1 MPFTLRSEGHFAW
14 AIKMVK
20 QQVGSVSRK
29 IRRTGTLGLFMAF
42 CILQSAQAASDPLQ
56 LPALMSS
63 KASTALLLSVA
74 QAGSR
79 LVAVGEHGVINYSDN
94 LGKTWTQSKVPVSV
108 TLTAVFFSDAKT
120 GWAAGH
126 DGVVLATQDAG
137 QTWEKRFDGN
147 QANALMLAEAKSNIN
162 ALRSDDAAKQAAAE
176 NAQADVEAG
185 AKFGPSRPLLGVWFR
200 NNSEGFVVG
209 AFGQIFHTTD
219 AGKNWE
225 SLASRLNNPD
235 GLHYNAISATPGGAL
250 VIGGEGGR
258 IYRSENNGITWQ
270 TIDTGYTGQLYG
282 VIGLSQ
288 AGKQERLLA
297 FGFGGHVL
305 LESEH
310 GAWQDLNIASK
321 KNLIGGV
328 QTADGSVFLVAQDG
342 TVLHCKANTQT
353 FDIVLQ
359 GSGTPIAGMTVVK
372 VDKKPLEMVT
382 SGVNG
387 VHVKTISLGKF
398 D

>member
-1 MPFTLRSEGHFAW
+1 
-14 AIKMVK
+14 
-20 QQVGSVSRK
+20 
-29 IRRTGTLGLFMAF
+29 
-42 CILQSAQAASDPLQ
+42 
-56 LPALMSS
+56 
-63 KASTALLLSVA
+63 
-74 QAGSR
+74 
-79 LVAVGEHGVINYSDN
+79 
-94 LGKTWTQSKVPVSV
+94 
-108 TLTAVFFSDAKT
+108 
-120 GWAAGH
+120 
-126 DGVVLATQDAG
+126 
-137 QTWEKRFDGN
+137 
-147 QANALMLAEAKSNIN
+147 
-162 ALRSDDAAKQAAAE
+162 
-176 NAQADVEAG
+176 
-185 AKFGPSRPLLGVWFR
+185 LGVWFR

-235 GLHYNAISATPGGAL
+235 GLHYNAISVTTSGTL
-250 VIGGEGGR
+250 VISGEGGCV
-258 IYRSENNGITWQ
+258 YRSENNGATWQ
-270 TIDTGYTGQLYG
+270 TIDTGYAGQLYG

-310 GAWQDLNIASK
+310 GAWQDLKTPIK

-387 VHVKTISLGKF
+387 VHVKIISLGKF